1 MKRRP
6 FATAVLSL
14 VAPGGA
20 RGLSILVYHRV
31 LAQPDPLFPTQVD
44 ARRFALQLDVLKECF
59 NVLPLPEAVARLR
72 AGSLPPRAASISF
85 DDGYADN
92 ATVALPILRGRGMHA
107 TFFVASGFLD
117 GGRMWNDTVIE
128 AVRRTRRPAFDGGF
142 LGLGEVRT
150 GTPEEKRAAVDALLG
165 ALKYRGVHERAELV
179 ARVAQECGA
188 ELPRDLMMSSRQVR
202 ELHGA
207 GMEIGAHTVNH
218 PILATLPVAAARS
231 EIASGREALEA
242 TVRGRVGLFAY
253 PNGKPGQDYRPE
265 HVEMVRALGFDA
277 AVSTAWGRAGPGDMF
292 QLPRFTPWDRAPLRF
307 ALRLAHNLTYPA
319 ARVAA

>member
-31 LAQPDPLFPTQVD
+31 LAQPDPLFPAQVD
-44 ARRFALQLDVLKECF
+44 ARRFELQLDVMKACF
-59 NVLPLPEAVARLR
+59 NVLPLPEAIARLG
-72 AGSLPPRAASISF
+72 AGTLPPRAACITF

-92 ATVALPILRGRGMHA
+92 ATVALPILRARGLHA

-128 AVRRTRRPAFDGGF
+128 AVRHTRLPVLDGGF
-142 LGLGEVRT
+142 LGLGAIRT
-150 GTPEEKRAAVDALLG
+150 GTPEEKRCAVDALLG
-165 ALKYRGVHERAELV
+165 ALKYREVQERAEMV
-179 ARVAQECGA
+179 ARVAEAGGA
-188 ELPRDLMMSSRQVR
+188 ALPCDLMMSSRQVR
-202 ELHGA
+202 DLHSA

-218 PILATLPVAAARS
+218 PILATLPTAAARS
-231 EIASGREALEA
+231 EIAGGREALEA
-242 TVRGRVGLFAY
+242 LVRSRVGLFAY
-253 PNGKPGQDYRPE
+253 PNGKPAQDYLPE
-265 HVEMVRALGFDA
+265 HVAMVRALGFDA
-277 AVSTAWGRAGPGDMF
+277 AVSTAWGRGWAGEAF
-292 QLPRFTPWDRAPLRF
+292 QMPRFTPWDRTPLRF